1 MSLIKYNEDF
11 EILRVF
17 EGDIVEYSFHGDVN
31 VGSANEV
38 LEILFQQFLYFCGCG
53 QPEEAQLFYVKQ
65 LKSIVAGTNEDYIGK
80 FGGLEFFKLC
90 LVAQGFLTKD
100 LKLTTQGLKVMEV
113 IDFLLPY
120 CDFTETDEPVA
131 FEGDYAEVTHPLF
144 QSEKVNDLLKTFW
157 LELSEVKHPCVDVVP
172 DINYTAGMYYLY
184 QALGT
189 LAFKTIELK
198 FEQMENVVSN
208 NAGAFYWTF
217 YMTDNYLG
225 WEAHGG
231 SSPGWLCT
239 HSGGWRALELL
250 LRLYADLPFET
261 YLDKVVAAG
270 LEIKVGKEISV
281 VLSSEVVNRLSKKWE
296 SKEPPLGPIKLT
308 VP

>member
-1 MSLIKYNEDF
+1 MTLLKYNEDF

-17 EGDIVEYSFHGDVN
+17 EGDVVEYSFHGDVN

-53 QPEEAQLFYVKQ
+53 RPKEAQLFYVKQ
-65 LKSIVAGTNEDYIGK
+65 LKSIVSGENKDYIGR
-80 FGGLEFFKLC
+80 FGGGEFFKLC
-90 LVAQGFLTKD
+90 LVAQNFLTKD

-157 LELSEVKHPCVDVVP
+157 LELSEVEHPCVDVVP

-198 FEQMENVVSN
+198 FEQMENIVSN
-208 NAGAFYWTF
+208 NPGAFYWTF
-217 YMTDNYLG
+217 YTTDEYLG
-225 WEAHGG
+225 WEEHGG
-231 SSPGWLCT
+231 SSPGWLCSC
-239 HSGGWRALELL
+239 SGGWTALQLL
-250 LRLYADLPFET
+250 MHIYADLSFET
-261 YLDKVVAAG
+261 YLDKVVNAG
-270 LEIKVGKEISV
+270 LEIKVDGELV
-281 VLSSEVVNRLSKKWE
+281 NVLSLDVRDRLLKKWGR
-296 SKEPPLGPIKLT
+296 K
-308 VP
+308 